1 MELDI
6 AASVLSSGLSSDK
19 ADLRWQFA
27 HGPLQAKAGFWLE
40 SILHMACFYITKL
53 IFPEL
58 PDFIPNDQFL
68 LCIDKFWLKMKLT
81 NDIPKQ
87 HIPTIYNN

>member
-6 AASVLSSGLSSDK
+6 AASILCSGLSSDK
-19 ADLRWQFA
+19 ADLRWFA
-27 HGPLQAKAGFWLE
+27 HSPLQEKAGFWLE

-68 LCIDKFWLKMKLT
+68 LCIDKFWLIMKLT

-87 HIPTIYNN
+87 YIPTIYNN